1 MTSDS
6 EKLENLLLFIRSEN
20 RICPMPREWNKLWE
34 ILPNKERVGAGWN
47 PPLPLILAAWHKT
60 THLEKIE
67 RLRTHIQYAA
77 DHSVL
82 DEVDTFLRS
91 LSPNQ
96 WLISR

>member
-47 PPLPLILAAWHKT
+47 PPLPLILAA
-60 THLEKIE
+60 
-67 RLRTHIQYAA
+67 
-77 DHSVL
+77 
-82 DEVDTFLRS
+82 
-91 LSPNQ
+91 
-96 WLISR
+96 